1 VRILVTGLG
10 TFWGSRIAQALE
22 QRPEVD
28 LVVGVDT
35 REPRLPL
42 TRTEF
47 VKADASYAIL
57 QRMVRATQVD
67 TVLHTHL
74 EADSTRVSSRRLHE
88 VNVIGTMNLLAAA
101 AGDGSAVRKVVVKT
115 STLVYG
121 SNFDDPYFFRETT
134 RRTRPPTTPVERS
147 LIEVD
152 ALVRDF
158 AEDHPEVAVT
168 SLRFANVLGD
178 DVTTVFSRML
188 RMPAVPEVFGYDPR
202 LQFVHEDDVTRA
214 LAHATLAETPGTFNV
229 AGPGIITWSEACRAV
244 ARRRLAM
251 PPVFTGSVA
260 LPLRLL
266 RVVDI
271 PPEVLSLL
279 RYGRGV
285 DTNAFVAA
293 GFEYG
298 YTTPATVDAFAQA
311 RRLERV
317 VGTPP
322 AYEYEHD
329 VEDFFRNSRAVVRP
343 EG

>member
-42 TRTEF
+42 SRTEF

-57 QRMVRATQVD
+57 RRMVRATQVD

-101 AGDGSAVRKVVVKT
+101 AAEGSTVNKIVLKT

-121 SNFDDPYFFRETT
+121 SAFDDPYFFRETS
-134 RRTRPPTTPVERS
+134 RRLHAPTTPVERS
-147 LIEVD
+147 LVEVD
-152 ALVRDF
+152 SLLADF
-158 AEDHPEVAVT
+158 VEDHPEVAVT

-178 DVTTVFSRML
+178 DVSTVFSRML
-188 RMPAVPEVFGYDPR
+188 RMPAVPEVLGYDPR

-214 LAHATLAETPGTFNV
+214 LAHATLHDVRGTYNV
-229 AGPGIITWSEACRAV
+229 AGPGIITWGEACRLV
-244 ARRRLAM
+244 SRRRLAM
-251 PPVFTGSVA
+251 PPVFTGAAA
-260 LPLRLL
+260 LPLRLF

-285 DTNAFVAA
+285 DTTAFVDA

-298 YTTPATVDAFAQA
+298 YTTAATVEAFAQA

-317 VGTPP
+317 VGSPP
-322 AYEYEHD
+322 AYEY
-329 VEDFFRNSRAVVRP
+329 
-343 EG
+343 